1 MTFQLDTSGA
11 VHFAAR
17 YAKAHGLLTFY
28 RWEDLSPFAQGY
40 IEALFASSY
49 DVLPGFMATVDQP
62 EANSLR
68 TRPVGFS
75 DLAPETLAR
84 IIADCEAMV
93 EAGGLPYHFAGTGF
107 WSGRQAGNW
116 TKAQPAEKYLKAV
129 PAFPPLTVQLGDD
142 GKVRFAA

>member
-1 MTFQLDTSGA
+1 MTYQLDTTGIITLPPVDGGSPA
-11 VHFAAR
+11 PIA
-17 YAKAHGLLTFY
+17 
-28 RWEDLSPFAQGY
+28 WSNLSPFAQGY
-40 IEALFASSY
+40 IEALFASIGGKLEI
-49 DVLPGFMATVDQP
+49 VPFMGMRP
-62 EANSLR
+62 EPFA
-68 TRPVGFS
+68 VGFS

-142 GKVRFAA
+142 GKVRFA